1 MSSSSDRPQDGQTVT
16 VRFHPARGP
25 ERVYDFTALPH
36 PELHPG
42 LAAALT
48 ARIKPVGGTART
60 ASTADM
66 YFASIRRF
74 LSFLGVLDE
83 PLASLGDLR
92 GKHLRQYTASDPGYP
107 ASAMNREIAQL
118 CRLLQDAPYGSLDED
133 LWQTVKNPGH
143 LIRPA
148 PAAHRTP
155 VYSRGEFTAL
165 LTAARGDVAQ
175 ITERVAAGEKLLA
188 SFRSAPDSLSDSD
201 RATARVL
208 DTLDRTGAL
217 PSVQRPKD
225 AVESA
230 GRLCLTGADLA
241 PLLVLAVGLTG
252 LRARAVHTLPA
263 DHTVDGS
270 AVVVAVNGARAHDT
284 VPVHWPLTS
293 DDQAPLHNPGA
304 FYLLLHRL
312 TARSRRFART
322 PMVWSVWTPGGH
334 TTPPFHAPSALLT
347 VWARRHQLTG
357 DDGRPLT
364 VAMPRIRATARGRV
378 LR

>member
-1 MSSSSDRPQDGQTVT
+1 MSSSSDRPQDGQAVT
-16 VRFHPARGP
+16 VRFHPAHGP
-25 ERVYDFTALPH
+25 ERVYDFTGLPR

-48 ARIKPVGGTART
+48 ARVQPVGGTART
-60 ASTADM
+60 VSTADM

-74 LSFLGVLDE
+74 LGFLGVLDE

-92 GKHLRQYTASDPGYP
+92 GRHVRQYTASDPGYS

-133 LWQTVKNPGH
+133 LWQTVKNPGR
-143 LIRPA
+143 LIRPT
-148 PAAHRTP
+148 PASHRTP
-155 VYSRGEFTAL
+155 VYSPDEFTAL
-165 LTAARGDVAQ
+165 LTAARGDVAR
-175 ITERVAAGEKLLA
+175 IAERVAAGEKLLA
-188 SFRSAPDSLSDSD
+188 AFRSAPQSLSDTD
-201 RATARVL
+201 RATARAL
-208 DTLDRTGAL
+208 DTLDRTGVL
-217 PSVQRPKD
+217 PSGQGPKE
-225 AVESA
+225 AALRA

-241 PLLVLAVGLTG
+241 PLLVLAAGLTG

-263 DHTVDGS
+263 DHTVDG
-270 AVVVAVNGARAHDT
+270 ATVVVAVNDGRDRDT
-284 VPVHWPLTS
+284 VPVHWSLTGG
-293 DDQAPLHNPGA
+293 DQAPLHKPGA
-304 FYLLLHRL
+304 FYLLLHQL

-322 PMVWSVWTPGGH
+322 PVVWSVWTPGGH
-334 TTPPFHAPSALLT
+334 TTPSFHAPSALLT

-364 VAMPRIRATARGRV
+364 VAMPRIRATSRGRV